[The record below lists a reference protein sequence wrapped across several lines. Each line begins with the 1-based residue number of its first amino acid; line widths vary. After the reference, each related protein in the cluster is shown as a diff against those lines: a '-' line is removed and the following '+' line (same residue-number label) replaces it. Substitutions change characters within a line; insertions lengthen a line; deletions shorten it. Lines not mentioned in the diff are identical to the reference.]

1 MSAAVIKPAA
11 TARLTTLENVRM
23 DLGGMLGAAD
33 DPRVERFIDQASATA
48 ASFCHRTFGRQVYR
62 ERIDLRPYWS
72 DREIVLSAGPLNR
85 ILSVTRD
92 GVLLDSAQYLGDGS
106 SIVRYEG
113 EHRCCWYGR
122 SMVVEYEAGW
132 LLPGEKVGTEF
143 GLAPGL
149 PADIEKAVIQ
159 LIGVAIS
166 EAGRDMTVKS
176 DTVEGIGSRQYYVQG
191 ASASLPHPAAEAVLM
206 QHKLLVLV

>member
-1 MSAAVIKPAA
+1 MIPTVVTAAKSR
-11 TARLTTLENVRM
+11 RLTTLENVRI
-23 DLGGMLGAAD
+23 DLGGMLGAVD
-33 DPRVERFIDQASATA
+33 DPRVDRFIDQASATA
-48 ASFCHRTFGRQVYR
+48 ATFCHRTFGRQIYR
-62 ERIDLRPYWS
+62 ERIDLGPHWS
-72 DREIVLSAGPLNR
+72 SEEIVLSASPLNR

-92 GVLLDSAQYLGDGS
+92 GMLLDSGQYLGDGS

-122 SMVVEYEAGW
+122 TMIVEYEAGW
-132 LLPGEKVGTEF
+132 LLPGEEVGTTFTGEV
-143 GLAPGL
+143 PL

-191 ASASLPHPAAEAVLM
+191 ASATLPHPAAEAALM
-206 QHKLLVLV
+206 QHQALVLV